1 MKTYMAKEAD
11 IERKWVLIDATDM
24 VLGKLAVKAATVL
37 RGKNKPTFTPHV
49 DTGDFVIIVN
59 AEKVQLTGRKLDQK
73 MYYHHS
79 GYIGGLRAESA
90 RHLIQRNSAEL
101 VEAAVRGML
110 PKGTLGQSI
119 FKKLKV
125 YAGAEHPHGVQNPE
139 PLK

>member
-1 MKTYMAKEAD
+1 MAKEAD

-37 RGKNKPTFTPHV
+37 RGKNKPTFTPHM
-49 DTGDFVIIVN
+49 DTGDFVVIVN

-90 RHLIQRNSAEL
+90 RHLIQRKPTEM

-125 YAGAEHPHGVQNPE
+125 YAGAEHPHGIQNPE